1 MFRNF
6 ETRSHDPY
14 NYTIRPIRSAEATL
28 NDSLQNPDFVN
39 AMLLLLKVFT
49 VDQKKNTQF
58 LKTFHNRRLFNTSFK
73 CQKPSKTLD
82 ILDNFII
89 TSLADLEFR
98 AFQKPYSDVS
108 KNSDIQINIELDYYD
123 VSYQIRKQC
132 IGGGETIS
140 RKQNPGYK
148 HCVKNEIVH

>member
-1 MFRNF
+1 MFRNL

-58 LKTFHNRRLFNTSFK
+58 LKTF
-73 CQKPSKTLD
+73 QY
-82 ILDNFII
+82 FI
-89 TSLADLEFR
+89 
-98 AFQKPYSDVS
+98 
-108 KNSDIQINIELDYYD
+108 
-123 VSYQIRKQC
+123 
-132 IGGGETIS
+132 
-140 RKQNPGYK
+140 
-148 HCVKNEIVH
+148 